1 MIMNWTDL
9 NRRPVEL
16 RSQILQTIKALG
28 KDPQF
33 YFTEK
38 LGLLT
43 DVELESYLAQIL
55 TSGRQVN
62 SFDEL
67 SFVNNTG
74 ARIGDGESAQD
85 MSMST
90 ASTSTLEASFFQK
103 EETRPEDVRQVKA
116 IGWLRQ
122 HAFTQD
128 DRDYAESIYQAI
140 VLDLWC
146 RHVSETGQT
155 YYPPLQNELLEEYI
169 LISNE

>member
-1 MIMNWTDL
+1 MNWTDL
-9 NRRPVEL
+9 NRRPERL

-28 KDPQF
+28 KDSQF

-43 DVELESYLAQIL
+43 DVELENYLAQIL
-55 TSGRQVN
+55 TSDRQ
-62 SFDEL
+62 D
-67 SFVNNTG
+67 NTFEEVSPSRN
-74 ARIGDGESAQD
+74 ASTRIGNSNSAQD
-85 MSMST
+85 MSINT
-90 ASTSTLEASFFQK
+90 ASTSNLEASFFQK

-122 HAFTQD
+122 HALTQD

-155 YYPPLQNELLEEYI
+155 YYPPLQNELLEEYT